1 MVDNYTANL
10 YNSFMAKIIKV
21 QKGTKDIL
29 PQEIEQWH
37 KLEKNALEIFTR
49 YGYKEIRT
57 PIFEATELFARGV
70 GDTTDIVNKEMYTFE
85 KSNRSLTLRPE
96 NTAGVVRS
104 FIENGMSRLS
114 APVKLWYKGPMF
126 RYERPQAGRQ
136 RQFHQVGV
144 EMFGIKEPTADAEA
158 ILLAVNYLKSLGLN
172 DLEVEINSLGCPKC
186 REEYK
191 QKIKEVLKPEFENL
205 CEDCQNRY
213 EKNPLRL
220 LDCKVES
227 CKEIFAKPE
236 IQKVIQSDFICEECA
251 DHYKTLKFYL
261 DKLEVPYVEN
271 KLLVRGLDYYNRTV
285 FEIKS
290 NNLGSQNAVCGGGR
304 YDSLVR
310 NLGGEDTPA
319 VGWAM
324 GMERLNSLLT
334 DIEPEKLDGY
344 IVSNSPADAFELAQ
358 ELRAEGLKVEF
369 DLANKKFTKQLE
381 KASKVA
387 KFALILGEDEIKSK
401 KVAVKNLSTSE
412 QKSLDRKDV
421 TQAIRI

>member
-1 MVDNYTANL
+1 
-10 YNSFMAKIIKV
+10 MAIIKV

-29 PQEIEQWH
+29 PAEMPVWH
-37 KLEKNALEIFTR
+37 FMEDEARNIFTE
-49 YGYKEIRT
+49 YGAKEIRT

-85 KSNRSLTLRPE
+85 KSERSLTLRPE
-96 NTAGVVRS
+96 NTAGVVRA
-104 FIENGMSRLS
+104 FIENGMHRLS

-144 EMFGIKEPTADAEA
+144 EVFGIKQATADAEV
-158 ILLAVNYLKSLGLN
+158 ILMAVNYLKALGLN
-172 DLEVEINSLGCPKC
+172 DLSVELNSLGCPEC
-186 REEYK
+186 RETFK
-191 QKIKEVLKPEFENL
+191 TKLKAVIKPYLSEL
-205 CEDCQNRY
+205 CPDCQARY

-220 LDCKVES
+220 LDCKVEE
-227 CKEIFAKPE
+227 CKAIYAKPE
-236 IQKVIQSDFICEECA
+236 IQEVIQSDFICDDCA
-251 DHYKTLKFYL
+251 NHFNELKGYL
-261 DKLEVPYVEN
+261 DALNINYSIN

-319 VGWAM
+319 IGFAM
-324 GMERLNSLLT
+324 GMERLASL
-334 DIEPEKLDGY
+334 IGQKEAEKTTAFV
-344 IVSNSPADAFELAQ
+344 VSNNTLEAIKLTE
-358 ELRAEGLKVEF
+358 ELRGQNVTAEF
-369 DLANKKFTKQLE
+369 DLTNKKFVKQLE

-387 KFALILGEDEIKSK
+387 KYALILGEDELSAG
-401 KVAVKNLSTSE
+401 KVTVKNLDTSE
-412 QKSLDRKDV
+412 QKTVAREDLLKE
-421 TQAIRI
+421 IL